1 MSKQRKDI
9 LNVINESKGHLT
21 AEEVFMKCKE
31 KGVSVSMATVYRNL
45 GILSEQGIIRRVS
58 IIGQP
63 DHYDKILNA
72 HEHIFCDR
80 CGKIQDIH
88 VADLKELLEE
98 KTGIQLQS
106 YDLCMRYI
114 CPECKEKE
122 RQR

>member
-1 MSKQRKDI
+1 MSKQRQDI
-9 LNVINESKGHLT
+9 LKAINESEGHLT

-31 KGVSVSMATVYRNL
+31 MGASVSMATVYRNL
-45 GILSEQGIIRRVS
+45 GILAEKGVIRRVS

-63 DHYDKILNA
+63 DHYDKVLSA

-88 VADLKELLEE
+88 VADLKAMLEE
-98 KTGIQLQS
+98 KTGIKLES

-114 CPECKEKE
+114 CPECRKKEKN
-122 RQR
+122 